1 MARVVHGR
9 GTTEVWGGTAET
21 ARLRGTGA
29 VVHHGRSDR
38 RCVPCGSLRPSGLPP
53 CSVPALPPG
62 GGGSSRVGEIHQ
74 ATGMVLAQLGISAE
88 NALARLRAHAF
99 AEQRPLV
106 DVARAVV
113 S

>member
-1 MARVVHGR
+1 
-9 GTTEVWGGTAET
+9 
-21 ARLRGTGA
+21 
-29 VVHHGRSDR
+29 
-38 RCVPCGSLRPSGLPP
+38 
-53 CSVPALPPG
+53 
-62 GGGSSRVGEIHQ
+62 
-74 ATGMVLAQLGISAE
+74 MVLAQLGISAE